1 MAETIRCSE
10 CSTPF
15 KGVPTW
21 LTNAKVTFTCT
32 SCPKK
37 GTRGGGVARYEP
49 APEIR
54 TSSVATM
61 DVDGE
66 IEEVDMDALDE
77 DVELELGDEDLE
89 ALGDDKE

>member
-21 LTNAKVTFTCT
+21 LATAKVTFTCT

-37 GTRGGGVARYEP
+37 GTRGPLARFEP
-49 APEIR
+49 AVEARP
-54 TSSVATM
+54 SPSVDLDGDM
-61 DVDGE
+61 EDVDME
-66 IEEVDMDALDE
+66 ALDE
-77 DVELELGDEDLE
+77 DAELELGDEDLE
-89 ALGDDKE
+89 SLGDDKEV

>member
-21 LTNAKVTFTCT
+21 LATAKVTFTCT

-37 GTRGGGVARYEP
+37 GTRGGMMRFEP
-49 APEIR
+49 AVETR
-54 TSSVATM
+54 SSSSV
-61 DVDGE
+61 DLDGDPDEAE
-66 IEEVDMDALDE
+66 IEVFEDDAD
-77 DVELELGDEDLE
+77 LEIGDEDLE
-89 ALGDDKE
+89 SIGDDKDI

>member
-37 GTRGGGVARYEP
+37 GTRGNMQRFEP
-49 APEIR
+49 VVEASPVR
-54 TSSVATM
+54 TIDLDTDA
-61 DVDGE
+61 D
-66 IEEVDMDALDE
+66 EVDIDALDE
-77 DVELELGDEDLE
+77 DADIDLGDEDME
-89 ALGDDKE
+89 ALGDDKDI

>member
-21 LTNAKVTFTCT
+21 LATAKVTFTCT

-37 GTRGGGVARYEP
+37 GTRGSLARFEP
-49 APEIR
+49 AIETRPTPSIDLDGDIE
-54 TSSVATM
+54 
-61 DVDGE
+61 DVD
-66 IEEVDMDALDE
+66 IEALDE
-77 DVELELGDEDLE
+77 DVELDLGEEDLDAIGE
-89 ALGDDKE
+89 DKEL

>member
-21 LTNAKVTFTCT
+21 LTTAKVTFTCT

-37 GTRGGGVARYEP
+37 GTRGGVARFEP
-49 APEIR
+49 IIESRSTQAVELDGDLE
-54 TSSVATM
+54 
-61 DVDGE
+61 DVD
-66 IEEVDMDALDE
+66 IEALDE
-77 DVELELGDEDLE
+77 DAEIDLGDDDIE
-89 ALGDDKE
+89 ALGEDKDL